1 MSYLSKKR
9 SFAKEQIKDTNNEL
23 NSNSELKETRQ
34 IPDSPFKAMRY
45 DNKWIVTIGRY
56 RATEPLNSYEECEN
70 AVYNPNWNILS
81 CAMMAIIEATNKLK
95 NQ

>member
-1 MSYLSKKR
+1 MSNSLKKR
-9 SFAKEQIKDTNNEL
+9 SIAKEQIKDTNSEL
-23 NSNSELKETRQ
+23 NSNSELKETRE
-34 IPDSPFKAMRY
+34 IPNSPFKAMRY

-81 CAMMAIIEATNKLK
+81 CAMIAMIEAINKLK

>member
-9 SFAKEQIKDTNNEL
+9 SFAKEQINDTNNEL